1 MKRFLKDNKK
11 WLFMSMFLLV
21 FVTACVN
28 VRNSDGTVNKEM
40 LIYLD
45 TGYLDCIGGAGGW
58 FNIFVWPVAQLIN
71 IVASFSDAG
80 IGIIVATL
88 LLNLGTAAMSIKQQV
103 STQKMQLIQPDMQKI
118 QAKYAG
124 KNDQASRMR
133 LAQETQALYKKHD
146 ISPFGSII
154 TMFIQLPIIMAVYQ
168 AVMRAE
174 AVYSGSF
181 VGIDLTLTPM
191 KGGFEKLL
199 AGEMGTALPVISIFL
214 LMALA
219 QFFSMKLPQI
229 MQKRR
234 KAKMNIKT
242 KDYANPKAGQNSMAN
257 SMNSMMY
264 VSLGMIVIFAINWP
278 LGMSFY
284 WLISSISRIIQN
296 VVIQKFFIKD
306 M

>member
-1 MKRFLKDNKK
+1 MKRFIKDNKK
-11 WLFMSMFLLV
+11 WFFMSVFLLI

-45 TGYLDCIGGAGGW
+45 TGYFECIGGAGGW

-71 IVASFSDAG
+71 FVASFSDAG
-80 IGIIVATL
+80 VGIIVATL
-88 LLNLGTAAMSIKQQV
+88 LLNLGTAALSIKQQV
-103 STQKMQLIQPDMQKI
+103 STQKMQLLQPEMQKV

-124 KNDQASRMR
+124 KTDQASRMR
-133 LAQETQALYKKHD
+133 MAQEQQALYKKHD
-146 ISPFGSII
+146 ISPFGSLI
-154 TMFIQLPIIMAVYQ
+154 TTFIQLPIIMAVYQ

-181 VGIDLTLTPM
+181 LGIDLTQTPM
-191 KGGFEKLL
+191 DGFKNLFGKDT
-199 AGEMGTALPVISIFL
+199 AGAIPVITIFL
-214 LMALA
+214 LMAIA
-219 QFFSMKLPQI
+219 QFISMKLPQI
-229 MQKRR
+229 MQKRM
-234 KAKMNIKT
+234 KAKKNIKT
-242 KDYANPKAGQNSMAN
+242 KDYANPKNTQNTMAN

-264 VSLGMIVIFAINWP
+264 VSLGMIILFAINWP

-296 VVIQKFFIKD
+296 LIIQKFFIKD

>member
-1 MKRFLKDNKK
+1 MKRFLKNNKK
-11 WLFMSMFLLV
+11 WLFMSLFLLV

-28 VRNSDGTVNKEM
+28 VRNSDGSINKEM

-45 TGYLDCIGGAGGW
+45 TGYLDCISGAGGW

-71 IVASFSDAG
+71 FVAKFSDAG
-80 IGIIVATL
+80 VGIIVATL

-124 KNDQASRMR
+124 KTDQASRMR

-174 AVYSGSF
+174 AVYTGSF
-181 VGIDLTLTPM
+181 INVDLTQTPM
-191 KGGFEKLL
+191 NGFENLIGGKVN
-199 AGEMGTALPVISIFL
+199 AALPVIAIFL

-234 KAKMNIKT
+234 KEKMNIKT
-242 KDYANPKAGQNSMAN
+242 KDYANPKGGQNSMAN

-296 VVIQKFFIKD
+296 IVIQKYFIKD

>member
-1 MKRFLKDNKK
+1 MKRFLNDNKK
-11 WLFMSMFLLV
+11 WLFMSLFLLV

-28 VRNSDGTVNKEM
+28 TRDSNGKTLPEM

-45 TGYLDCIGGAGGW
+45 TGYMDCITGPGGW

-71 IVASFSDAG
+71 LVAKFSDAG

-103 STQKMQLIQPDMQKI
+103 ATQKMQLLQPDMQRI

-124 KNDQASRMR
+124 KADQASRMR
-133 LAQETQALYKKHD
+133 MAQETQALYKKHD

-168 AVMRAE
+168 AVLRADS
-174 AVYSGSF
+174 VNQGLF
-181 VGIDLTLTPM
+181 MGIDLTQTPM
-191 KGGFEKLL
+191 QGIMKFDV
-199 AGEMGTALPVISIFL
+199 AVIIIFL
-214 LMALA
+214 LMAVM
-219 QFFSMKLPQI
+219 QFLSMKIPQI
-229 MQKRR
+229 LQKRR
-234 KAKMNIKT
+234 KKEQNIKT
-242 KDYANPKAGQNSMAN
+242 KDYANPKSNQNSMMN

-264 VSLGMIVIFAINWP
+264 VSLGMIVIFALNWP

-284 WLISSISRIIQN
+284 WLVSALSRIIQN
-296 VVIQKFFIKD
+296 VVIQKYFIKD